1 MLRSFHPRYAAMAQA
16 MADGLPLLADG
27 IRAAE
32 ITAQSS
38 PQPES
43 GAG

>member
-1 MLRSFHPRYAAMAQA
+1 MSTGE

-32 ITAQSS
+32 ITAAVLTSAREQRWVGVAE
-38 PQPES
+38 ES
-43 GAG
+43 